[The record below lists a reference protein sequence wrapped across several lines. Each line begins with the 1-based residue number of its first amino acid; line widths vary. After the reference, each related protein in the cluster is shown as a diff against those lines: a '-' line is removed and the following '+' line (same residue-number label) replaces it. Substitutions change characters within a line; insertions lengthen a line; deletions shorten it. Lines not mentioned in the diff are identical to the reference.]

1 MFLNILSSCLCYF
14 PPETHSSHLFCCTP
28 EVEVWKVHY
37 RKMQKDE
44 LSAELGQCLRQPD
57 YSNSPF
63 QGQRRE
69 AVSLEKWNTWRN
81 FFPMANILKFDVF
94 FKASQCLCIPGTV
107 LTVLWMLTHLILTT
121 LCSRYY
127 YFQLHFNRKGQ
138 QAWKFTPLPMA
149 AWKVESQDLN
159 TASLATNATL

>member
-1 MFLNILSSCLCYF
+1 MGSKGLHGFPSSAVAPVGRIYESYSPRVLSLSSIHTLNMLSSGLCYF

-69 AVSLEKWNTWRN
+69 AVSLEK
-81 FFPMANILKFDVF
+81 
-94 FKASQCLCIPGTV
+94 
-107 LTVLWMLTHLILTT
+107 
-121 LCSRYY
+121 
-127 YFQLHFNRKGQ
+127 
-138 QAWKFTPLPMA
+138 
-149 AWKVESQDLN
+149 
-159 TASLATNATL
+159 